1 MKTSIHPLFLQQPS
15 DDQPEQEV
23 PHRTKPGH
31 NFKKLT
37 QRQV

>member
-1 MKTSIHPLFLQQPS
+1 MKTSAHPLFHQQPS

-23 PHRTKPGH
+23 LRLTKPGH
-31 NFKKLT
+31 NFKMLS